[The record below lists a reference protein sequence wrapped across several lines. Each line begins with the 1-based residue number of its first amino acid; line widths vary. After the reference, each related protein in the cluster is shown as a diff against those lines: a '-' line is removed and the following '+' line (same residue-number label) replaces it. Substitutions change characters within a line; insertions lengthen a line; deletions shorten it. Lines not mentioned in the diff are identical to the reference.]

1 MLESKTRFYW
11 PNDHMV
17 ISHAQYDHFQ
27 NTSYKDV
34 PITTYG
40 FCIIYLLFLLI
51 TLQEA
56 FSFLFLLFYYIFFFS
71 FTWHA
76 FGFRSRTIDIIII
89 ARCIRLS
96 SVTHVTAIKISKLQN
111 RYTWQIS
118 YNFLFLF
125 QYIPITHALCDDFF
139 FLWMLYLILILLLIV
154 NRAILLY
161 L

>member
-40 FCIIYLLFLLI
+40 FRIIYLLFLLI

-56 FSFLFLLFYYIFFFS
+56 FSFLFLLYFFS

-89 ARCIRLS
+89 ARCIKLS

-125 QYIPITHALCDDFF
+125 QYISITHALCHELFF
-139 FLWMLYLILILLLIV
+139 FFYEFDFAFNCESGNSVLSLK
-154 NRAILLY
+154 
-161 L
+161 